1 MPAGYILAYVDV
13 TDPAQYEQY
22 KVLSSRAM
30 QAYGAEAL
38 VRGGKTEVL
47 EGEWK
52 PTRVIVLK
60 FKSYDAAKAFYDS
73 EEYRAARDARVKAAR
88 VNMIVVEGV

>member
-1 MPAGYILAYVDV
+1 MSAGYILAYVDV

-30 QAYGAEAL
+30 QAHGAEAL

-47 EGEWK
+47 EASGSRRASSCSSSRATM
-52 PTRVIVLK
+52 PPRRSTTVRNTVRPATRASRLP
-60 FKSYDAAKAFYDS
+60 A
-73 EEYRAARDARVKAAR
+73 
-88 VNMIVVEGV
+88 